1 MFYRPNITGLG
12 QDVKKI
18 KKIGGLEQCVKRL
31 FDGIGTTGAGFR
43 GIKKYFTF
51 YHIGGKMVSLKG
63 LE

>member
-1 MFYRPNITGLG
+1 VA

-31 FDGIGTTGAGFR
+31 FDGIGTTAAGFR

-51 YHIGGKMVSLKG
+51 CHIGGKMVLLKG